1 MTKKEVLRHYDAA
14 TKSEKD
20 AITGAARKHLAT
32 KKIFVDRRSLDYWR
46 RNEMQRSPLAA
57 RYLEAYKIAIMRQ
70 AQKQAAEQ

>member
-1 MTKKEVLRHYDAA
+1 MTKKDVLLHYDAA

-20 AITGAARKHLAT
+20 ALTGAAREHLAT